1 MSKIASKD
9 SPVKIEP
16 KTGVEQE
23 NVHLMKDIKDSH
35 HSNIALFVSNL
46 NVTSNKRKSILKNIN
61 MEARFGE
68 ITALMGPSGSGKTS
82 LLRFLADLRSSNLTY
97 DGKKILVGNFK
108 YVSQEDH
115 LHGFMSVDK
124 YMNNIFGLNYGFVDS
139 INFEERDKIK
149 DLILSEMQLLKAKQT
164 KVGDIFIHGLSGGE
178 KRRLSMALELISKPR
193 LLILDEPTSG
203 LDSFAA
209 EKVMESLKDLVVK
222 ENIAVVLTIH
232 QPSSRI
238 FKMIDRLILL
248 KEGEIFYHD
257 ASSKL
262 NNFYELNDERMWENY
277 NPADQCLEI
286 LAAKEN
292 PKKEQYSLTCSYE
305 EMSAHQVSMKE
316 NKDKPKNLF
325 KPANIFEKFIFLSY
339 RNLKNI
345 FLNPLVL
352 GVRIAM
358 YIMLCFMVGA
368 IFWDLGSSFN
378 HGSIIS
384 RSSVLFYVDA
394 FLVFMSIA
402 ALPAFMMERAIIE
415 KEINNKLYHPILYQL
430 SNWITSFIGIVII
443 TIISTLFV
451 VLMCNLNNFGIFF
464 VNLFL
469 SLLIAEGLASLCSIL
484 VPHYIIG
491 MALIAG
497 LYGMFMLCEG
507 FLIVKDDIPPWFIW
521 GYYMA
526 FHTYTF
532 RIFMYNE
539 FESIKSFSN
548 SNFKGGK
555 DVLEFYGMGD
565 VNVGHELLI
574 LMGYVLGIQLLIGL
588 VMILKYRYK
597 KK

>member
-1 MSKIASKD
+1 MSKILAIDDPAKT
-9 SPVKIEP
+9 EP
-16 KTGVEQE
+16 KNETEQE
-23 NVHLMKDIKDSH
+23 NVLLMKDSKDP
-35 HSNIALFVSNL
+35 HSKNIALYVTNL
-46 NVTSNKRKSILKNIN
+46 NVTSNKGKSILKNIN

-97 DGKKILVGNFK
+97 EGKKYLIGHFK

-115 LHGFMSVDK
+115 LHGFLTVDK
-124 YMNNIFGLNYGFVDS
+124 YMNNIFGLNYGFVNS

-149 DLILSEMQLLKAKQT
+149 NSILSEMQLLKTKQT

-178 KRRLSMALELISKPR
+178 KRRLSMALELISKPM

-209 EKVMESLKDLVVK
+209 EKVMESLKDFVRK
-222 ENIAVVLTIH
+222 ENIAVILTIH

-257 ASSKL
+257 VCPKL
-262 NNFYELNDERMWENY
+262 NSFYELNNERMWENY

-286 LAAKEN
+286 LAAKEDV
-292 PKKEQYSLTCSYE
+292 KKQQYSLTSSNE
-305 EMSAHQVSMKE
+305 EMSNLQVTTKE
-316 NKDKPKNLF
+316 NEVKRKHLF
-325 KPANIFEKFIFLSY
+325 KPANIVEKFIFLSY

-430 SNWITSFIGIVII
+430 SNWITSFVGIVII
-443 TIISTLFV
+443 TIISTLLV

-464 VNLFL
+464 VDLFL

-521 GYYMA
+521 GYYLA

-532 RIFMYNE
+532 RVFMFIE
-539 FESIKSFSN
+539 FDPIQSFSN
-548 SNFKGGK
+548 SNFKSGK
-555 DVLEFYGMGD
+555 EVLEFYGMGD

-574 LMGYVLGIQLLIGL
+574 LMGYVLGIQLLISL
-588 VMILKYRYK
+588 VMILKYRK